1 MIALMPDSLHFLDPL
16 RALSPDPG
24 LLGSGDGPPI
34 EIVNRDGAAPAL
46 LICDH
51 ASSRVPAALD
61 GLGLDAA
68 LLKLHVGW
76 DIGIADVT
84 RRLAA
89 RLDAPAVL
97 AGFSRLVIDCNRRPG
112 TPESI
117 PEVSDGIDIPGNRG
131 LGPNQ
136 RAARDAAC
144 FAPYHE
150 AIAAV
155 LARVRRPPLL
165 VSLHSFTPVMA
176 GVERPWQVGIL
187 WHRDRERARRLIDAL
202 RADPALR
209 VGDNQP
215 YSGRSPLGYS
225 IPRHGRDRPQV
236 MIELRQDLID
246 THHGADAWAGI
257 LAAALAPLA
266 AGAREIRA

>member
-1 MIALMPDSLHFLDPL
+1 M
-16 RALSPDPG
+16 
-24 LLGSGDGPPI
+24 GSK
-34 EIVNRDGAAPAL
+34 AL

-51 ASSRVPAALD
+51 ASHRVPAAL
-61 GLGLDAA
+61 GALGLDDA

-76 DIGIADVT
+76 DIGVADVT

-97 AGFSRLVIDCNRRPG
+97 AGYSRLVIDCNRRPG

-117 PEVSDGIDIPGNRG
+117 TEVSDGIDIPGNRG
-131 LGPNQ
+131 LDPAQ
-136 RAARDAAC
+136 RAAREAAC
-144 FAPYHE
+144 FRPYHQAIE
-150 AIAAV
+150 AA
-155 LARVRRPPLL
+155 LARRPRPPLL

-187 WHRDRERARRLIDAL
+187 WHRDRELARRLINAL
-202 RADPALR
+202 RADPALS

-225 IPRHGRDRPQV
+225 IPVHARDLPHV

-246 THHGADAWAGI
+246 THRGAAAWADI
-257 LAAALAPLA
+257 LAAALAPLMA
-266 AGAREIRA
+266 DAREVGA